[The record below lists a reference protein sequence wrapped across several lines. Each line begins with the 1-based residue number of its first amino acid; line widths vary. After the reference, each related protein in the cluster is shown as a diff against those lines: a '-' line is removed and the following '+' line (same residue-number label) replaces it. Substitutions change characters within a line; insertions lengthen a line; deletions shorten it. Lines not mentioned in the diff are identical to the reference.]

1 MGGAKILLVLAVAE
15 ALCQVSSGIDA
26 WVTLTYVP
34 ASFEIKHGLPPKD
47 SNDVVAWGSFKN
59 AINETGFGYL
69 EIYTNENLPDEYQ
82 AYGAGFLEGY
92 LTRDLIRMHFD
103 NQWAD
108 YCVNETAYC
117 KKLYNFFDEN
127 VRHMNEQAE
136 QYRSTSP
143 YWHQVDLILNQM
155 AGLDD
160 ARRGH
165 TKYFPSWSYVNA
177 TDLLFLNADGDLED
191 LEGALKRRVGRK
203 VLGSGSCSALVKVL
217 PGNRDIYFSQVTWS
231 TYASMLRI
239 LKKYSLRFHKTFES
253 TELIPGHTLTFSSA
267 PGRIFSG
274 DDFYLISSGLATMET
289 TIGNGNPDLYQYIT
303 PQTNL
308 EFVRNIVAN
317 RLATTGKEWS
327 DLFAEHNSGTYNN
340 QWMVLD
346 YKKFKPGQPLP
357 DGLLYVLEQI
367 PHYINITDAT
377 HVLRNQSY
385 WPSYNVPSSEF
396 IFNMSGNQKQVEKFG
411 DWFTYDKTPRALIF
425 KRDHGNVQDM
435 DSMIKLMRYN
445 DYTNDPLSRC
455 NCTPPYSAE
464 NAISARSD
472 LNPPDGTYP
481 FPALAHRGHGST
493 DMKLT
498 NSSLF
503 ANLEFTAVGGPTWD
517 QVPPFQWS
525 TSGLKDRHEG
535 QPDLW
540 KFTPF
545 THQWHSSS
553 SEN

>member
-1 MGGAKILLVLAVAE
+1 MTGTNSCHAALLFSNQSTRTTSQRFTTPPPPPPRNAFFVRAQIVL
-15 ALCQVSSGIDA
+15 
-26 WVTLTYVP
+26 
-34 ASFEIKHGLPPKD
+34 
-47 SNDVVAWGSFKN
+47 
-59 AINETGFGYL
+59 
-69 EIYTNENLPDEYQ
+69 
-82 AYGAGFLEGY
+82 
-92 LTRDLIRMHFD
+92 
-103 NQWAD
+103 
-108 YCVNETAYC
+108 
-117 KKLYNFFDEN
+117 KKL
-127 VRHMNEQAE
+127 H
-136 QYRSTSP
+136 
-143 YWHQVDLILNQM
+143 DLVARFLNQTVI
-155 AGLDD
+155 G
-160 ARRGH
+160 R
-165 TKYFPSWSYVNA
+165 P
-177 TDLLFLNADGDLED
+177 
-191 LEGALKRRVGRK
+191 EGALKRRVGRK
-203 VLGSGSCSALVKVL
+203 VLGSGSCSA
-217 PGNRDIYFSQVTWS
+217 WS
-231 TYASMLRI
+231 RCCPTTGTSTSLRSRGPPTPACSEY
-239 LKKYSLRFHKTFES
+239 LKKYSLRFHKTFQS
-253 TELIPGHTLTFSSA
+253 NELIPGHTLTFSSA

-327 DLFAEHNSGTYNN
+327 ELFAEQNSGTYNN
-340 QWMVLD
+340 QWMVVD

-357 DGLLYVLEQI
+357 DGLLYVLEQL

-385 WPSYNVPSSEF
+385 WPSYNVPASEF
-396 IFNMSGNQKQVEKFG
+396 IFNMSGSQKQVEKFG
-411 DWFTYDKTPRALIF
+411 DWFTYDRTPRALIF
-425 KRDHGNVQDM
+425 KRDHGKVQDM

-445 DYTNDPLSRC
+445 DYQNDPLSRC

-472 LNPPDGTYP
+472 LNPPDGKYP
-481 FPALAHRGHGST
+481 FGALGHRGHGST

-503 ANLEFTAVGGPTWD
+503 TNLEFTAVGGPTWD

-545 THQWHSSS
+545 THQWRSA
-553 SEN
+553 SEYN